1 MMSASLR
8 EYETI
13 LIAEPELNEEALTEL
28 RNQFGELVT
37 RHGGRVENS
46 HFLGKRRLSYRIGR
60 FSEGNFLQIKLQMPP
75 NGLEGLKRMVNQIE
89 PVMRI
94 LVVSSSSLPA
104 NHQPQLSS
112 DEEEE

>member
-28 RNQFGELVT
+28 KNKFGELVT

-75 NGLEGLKRMVNQIE
+75 TGLDGLRKMVNQIE

-94 LVVSSSSLPA
+94 LVVSSSSLPV